1 MAPLMPLRR
10 LRCAGKALRLALNHQ
25 QVKPKPISR
34 GGDPMSSESLHI
46 PRENLSQEGRLLHY
60 AITSLKEELDAVDWY
75 RQRADDTEDAELREV
90 LLHNMREE
98 IEHASMLL
106 EWLRRNNQDFAQR
119 FDTYLYSEGPLTAVE
134 TAAEQDGGGPAARSG
149 GRGDLGFTVGRLKG
163 E

>member
-1 MAPLMPLRR
+1 
-10 LRCAGKALRLALNHQ
+10 
-25 QVKPKPISR
+25 
-34 GGDPMSSESLHI
+34 MSSESLHI
-46 PRENLSQEGRLLHY
+46 PREQLSQEGRLLHY

-106 EWLRRNNQDFAQR
+106 EWLRRNNQDFSR
-119 FDTYLYSEGPLTAVE
+119 SFDTYLYSEGSLTAVE
-134 TAAEQDGGGPAARSG
+134 TVAEHGGAEHSGGAPAARG
-149 GRGDLGFTVGRLKG
+149 GRSGDLGFTVGRLKG